1 MAKLQIGEEAIW
13 CKRDLPLNQRVP
25 KSFLLGLRRQLIT
38 WGLTGSNIRV
48 KDDNHTVTVE
58 GNPVLKAT
66 VAANRLTLEWMS
78 QDWKDW
84 KELIDSSEF
93 KKLVEKADEALQKA
107 AEARGKG
114 NGKGKNGH

>member
-1 MAKLQIGEEAIW
+1 M
-13 CKRDLPLNQRVP
+13 
-25 KSFLLGLRRQLIT
+25 
-38 WGLTGSNIRV
+38 
-48 KDDNHTVTVE
+48 TVG

-66 VAANRLTLEWMS
+66 VAANRLALEWMS

-84 KELIDSSEF
+84 KELVDSSEF

-114 NGKGKNGH
+114 NGKGKKGH